1 VRSCDDEPVTG
12 PSGRPPRW
20 ATVGLPLALAA
31 LVAVAVAVVLVLDGG
46 RDPGPRPSTSVAA
59 GTEVP
64 SSELEGEWSGEGALT
79 RCAGYED
86 DGCPRTLSIT
96 LSIDCSGDPC
106 TVTPFESTYGTPPLR
121 FEDGRYRA
129 AGPVPPELAPTC
141 GGVPTRSA
149 LWRLELTVVGGRLG
163 GTYEESTLQGFD
175 CGATG
180 VEWDVALDRI

>member
-1 VRSCDDEPVTG
+1 
-12 PSGRPPRW
+12 
-20 ATVGLPLALAA
+20 VGLPLALAG
-31 LVAVAVAVVLVLDGG
+31 LVAVVLAAYLAGDGR
-46 RDPGPRPSTSVAA
+46 RDAGARPGTSFGA
-59 GTEVP
+59 GTRVP
-64 SSELEGEWSGEGALT
+64 SSELMGEWSGEGQLT

-86 DGCPRTLSIT
+86 DGCPRTLPIT
-96 LSIDCSGDPC
+96 LSIECSADPC
-106 TVTPFESTYGTPPLR
+106 TVIPFEPAYGEPPLR

-129 AGPVPPELAPTC
+129 TGPVPPELAPTC

-180 VEWDVALDRI
+180 VEWDVALDRT

>member
-1 VRSCDDEPVTG
+1 MTG
-12 PSGRPPRW
+12 PRGRPPRW
-20 ATVGLPLALAA
+20 AVVGLPLALAG
-31 LVAVAVAVVLVLDGG
+31 LVVVSVAVFLLVDGR
-46 RDPGPRPSTSVAA
+46 RDAGPRSSTSFAA
-59 GTEVP
+59 GTEAP
-64 SSELEGEWSGEGALT
+64 SSELEGRWSGDGELT

-106 TVTPFESTYGTPPLR
+106 TVTPFEQTYGHPPLR

-180 VEWDVALDRI
+180 VEWDVALDRT